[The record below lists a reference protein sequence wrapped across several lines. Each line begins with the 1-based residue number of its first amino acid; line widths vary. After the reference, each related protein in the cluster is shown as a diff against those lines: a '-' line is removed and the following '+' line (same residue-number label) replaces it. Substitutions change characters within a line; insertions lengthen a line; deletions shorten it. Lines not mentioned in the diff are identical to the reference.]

1 MSAKPTVRQTDVS
14 RIVAGAIKGGLPVG
28 SFSVEIGD
36 GIIRLLPIAPGS
48 SVASPAED
56 GWDKALTQW
65 RRSV

>member
-1 MSAKPTVRQTDVS
+1 VTTKATVRQSDVS

-36 GIIRLLPIAPGS
+36 GFIRLLPIAPGAP
-48 SVASPAED
+48 VTSPAED
-56 GWDKALTQW
+56 GWDEALSKW